1 MHDRDAQPPGGASD
15 DVHDSTHDRLDDAL
29 AALLLPYA
37 EASPES
43 TLRSAVAAFAL
54 TAWQRGVPLQV
65 ITRELRERF
74 NALPMPRARHL
85 HALQRER
92 LVTLVVSA
100 YSRGGTLP
108 PRRLPRS

>member
-1 MHDRDAQPPGGASD
+1 MHGRDAQPPGDASD
-15 DVHDSTHDRLDDAL
+15 DMHDSAHDPLDDAL
-29 AALLLPYA
+29 SALLLAYE

-43 TLRSAVAAFAL
+43 TLRSAVGTFAL
-54 TAWQRGVPLQV
+54 AAWQRGVPLQV

-74 NALPMPRARHL
+74 NALPMPRARHR